1 MDINKGKRLR
11 EEWGDKPCNHPN
23 FEKETQGAPMSNLGY
38 VENKT
43 GDYICT
49 QCGEVFTKAEKLKLI
64 GPKSSRK
71 NKGIAIEVIPFI
83 INYIKSFNA
92 II

>member
-49 QCGEVFTKAEKLKLI
+49 QCGEVFTKAEKA
-64 GPKSSRK
+64 
-71 NKGIAIEVIPFI
+71 AIEATRA
-83 INYIKSFNA
+83 KK
-92 II
+92 